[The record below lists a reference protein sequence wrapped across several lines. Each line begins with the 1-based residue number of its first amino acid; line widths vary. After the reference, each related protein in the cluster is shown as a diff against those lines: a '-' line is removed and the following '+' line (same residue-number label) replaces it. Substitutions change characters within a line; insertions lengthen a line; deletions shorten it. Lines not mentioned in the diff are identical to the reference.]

1 MFALLKMCGSSSTRG
16 VQVATR
22 WMCCGNTQCVII
34 APKCNFSPEVL
45 YLHFIQVHFSTLQV

>member
-1 MFALLKMCGSSSTRG
+1 MTLLKCALLKVCGSSSTRG

-34 APKCNFSPEVL
+34 APKCNFSSESAVL
-45 YLHFIQVHFSTLQV
+45 TPYPSTF